1 MPAFLTSRNTRQEFG
16 REAYNEA
23 VDITRPWESA
33 EIFPGGGETRNLA
46 YLFQI
51 VDDAMQIDVN
61 KTLYPL
67 NASK

>member
-33 EIFPGGGETRNLA
+33 EIFPGGVKLEILLIFFKLLT
-46 YLFQI
+46 
-51 VDDAMQIDVN
+51 MQC
-61 KTLYPL
+61 K
-67 NASK
+67 